1 MGILPLTVRAFN
13 SGFTE
18 LSSLV
23 YLFRDLYDYCRYY
36 HGGAGIVALNK
47 AATVAHAGFAP
58 CIIKEFTAEQR
69 FPCSGAVGYR
79 EAAAV
84 H

>member
-1 MGILPLTVRAFN
+1 MITAG
-13 SGFTE
+13 
-18 LSSLV
+18 
-23 YLFRDLYDYCRYY
+23 YY

>member
-13 SGFTE
+13 SGFKN
-18 LSSLV
+18 LAV
-23 YLFRDLYDYCRYY
+23 LFICFAIFMITAGYY

-69 FPCSGAVGYR
+69 FPCSGAVRYR